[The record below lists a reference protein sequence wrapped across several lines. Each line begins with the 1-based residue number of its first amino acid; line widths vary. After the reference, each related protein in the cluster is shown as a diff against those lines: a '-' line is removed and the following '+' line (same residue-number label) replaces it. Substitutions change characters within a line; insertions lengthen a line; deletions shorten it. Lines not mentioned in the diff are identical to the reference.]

1 RLFNSM
7 PVQLILPIVHKF
19 FLANDG
25 VIIVSKCLLT
35 MKRLI
40 LLLILAGS
48 AVGAYYSM
56 RRPPGP
62 LVLTGIV
69 TTEDVMVGPQVGG
82 QIGQLLVKEG
92 DQVGRNQLIAV
103 MTTGELEADQAY
115 YARTVESI
123 QSQVGENEAALRYEQ
138 RQTEDQIQQAQAAL
152 ETATAQ
158 KKQAE
163 AELEN
168 ARIVLDRTQKLS
180 AEGVAPIQQFDQ
192 ARTAYDAAKARLEAA
207 EKQIEVQRAAV
218 AVANA
223 NAEHVRVQQNRVRT
237 AEKQREAAAA
247 QRKRADVRLSY
258 SEVRAPVGGI
268 VDVRAA
274 REGEV
279 INAGQPIITLINPDE
294 LWVRAD
300 IEVRIIVKKFGD
312 FAAVDG
318 ISLSIDHGE
327 IFALLGPNGA
337 GKSTLIRMLTTLIPS
352 TSGSA
357 EICGHDVV
365 KEADAVRRLIG
376 VIPQA

>member
-1 RLFNSM
+1 
-7 PVQLILPIVHKF
+7 
-19 FLANDG
+19 
-25 VIIVSKCLLT
+25 

-40 LLLILAGS
+40 LLLIVAGG
-48 AVGAYYSM
+48 ALGAYYSM

-82 QIGQLLVKEG
+82 QISQLLVKEG
-92 DQVGRNQLIAV
+92 DPVGRNQLIAV
-103 MTTGELEADQAY
+103 MATAELEADRAY

-152 ETATAQ
+152 EMAAAQ

-237 AEKQREAAAA
+237 SERQREAAAA

-258 SEVRAPVGGI
+258 SEVRAPVDGI

-279 INAGQPIITLINPDE
+279 INAGQPIVTLINLDD

-300 IEVRIIVKKFGD
+300 IEETYIDRIRLGDQLKVRLPSGD
-312 FAAVDG
+312 ERMGRVFYRALDAGFATQRDVSRTKRDIKTFEVRLRVDNK
-318 ISLSIDHGE
+318 D
-327 IFALLGPNGA
+327 
-337 GKSTLIRMLTTLIPS
+337 
-352 TSGSA
+352 
-357 EICGHDVV
+357 
-365 KEADAVRRLIG
+365 RRLAVG
-376 VIPQA
+376 MTTYVELPMQ